1 MFCQSGPGGIWRGLE
16 GAFALVVAAL
26 GCSDGGPAPEA
37 SSWNVVIVLADTL
50 RADHLGVYG
59 YPRDTSP
66 SIDRFA
72 RESVLFENTRAQ
84 APCTFPSVNSLLTSR
99 DPVAFQNQ
107 IELMIGIP
115 PSIPTIAE
123 ILGAHG
129 YRTIAVS
136 ASVVVRKTRS
146 SNNFFGG
153 FGGGFEIF
161 DERCE
166 QAAARCVNERAFALL
181 DEAASDERPVFLYL
195 HYIDPHD
202 PYQPP
207 AEHSR
212 RFVRPYSGFRFIAN
226 GNPNPIARQLE
237 QPGAPL
243 NLRDR
248 DIEHLV
254 DLYDEEIAYL
264 DGQFDALLRGLDERG
279 LRDRTLVV
287 FLSDH
292 GEDFLE
298 RRSVKHCQGV
308 RDTQIRTPLI
318 MRIPG
323 VEGGGVV
330 PAAAGNVDVVPTLL
344 DYLGIDASQYG
355 FDGASLRRVIGG
367 ARAPERSVFSSW
379 QVWRS
384 VVRGGYKLTMHLPSR
399 RARLYDLVLDPQETT
414 NRDAEL
420 ADVAAGLRR
429 ILEARLERVEP
440 RSAQSGGHVEDDA
453 VERLRAL
460 GYLE

>member
-1 MFCQSGPGGIWRGLE
+1 M
-16 GAFALVVAAL
+16 
-26 GCSDGGPAPEA
+26 
-37 SSWNVVIVLADTL
+37 IVLADTL

-99 DPVAFQNQ
+99 DPIAFQNQ

-115 PSIPTIAE
+115 AAIPTIAE
-123 ILGAHG
+123 ILGARG
-129 YRTIAVS
+129 YRTVAVS

-153 FGGGFEIF
+153 FDRGFETF

-166 QAAARCVNERAFALL
+166 QRSAACVNERTFALL
-181 DEAASDERPVFLYL
+181 DQAASDDRPVFLYL

-207 AEHSR
+207 TEHTR
-212 RFVRPYSGFRFIAN
+212 RFAKPYRGFRFIAN

-237 QPGAPL
+237 QPGASL

-264 DGQFDALLRGLDERG
+264 DGQFAALLRGLDERG
-279 LRDRTLVV
+279 LSGQTVV
-287 FLSDH
+287 VLLSDH

-298 RRSVKHCQGV
+298 HRSVKHCQGV

-323 VEGGGVV
+323 VEGGEVV
-330 PAAAGNVDVVPTLL
+330 RAAAGNVDVVPTLL

-355 FDGASLRRVIGG
+355 FDGASLRRLIGG

-379 QVWRS
+379 QAWRS

-399 RARLYDLVLDPQETT
+399 KARLYDLVLDPRETT
-414 NRDAEL
+414 DLDAEL
-420 ADVAAGLRR
+420 GDVASGLRQ

-440 RSAQSGGHVEDDA
+440 PSARSGGNAEDGGDDA
-453 VERLRAL
+453 AERLRAL